1 MFDFGALYEELAQ
14 LGLESW
20 REPLEPL
27 LEQKTADAAHGQL
40 AEWREVLQALPPCEP
55 GTPQL
60 DAPVVSTA
68 PDALSPALREPVRD
82 LLLKL
87 LPWRKGP
94 FSVGGILVDAEWRS
108 DRKWGR
114 LENAISPLA
123 GRLVL
128 DVGCGNGYYALRMRG
143 NGARTV
149 IGLDPML
156 IHIVQHM
163 AIRHFMPPL
172 PIHLLPLRLHELPQA
187 SAFDTVFS
195 MGVLY
200 HQRDPALHLTEL
212 RRMLKDG
219 GELVLETL
227 ILPGRMPAA
236 RTPER
241 YARMKNVWH
250 LPTEPLL
257 LDWLEQAGFAGA
269 RTIDVSRTTTDEQ
282 RRTDWMPF
290 DSLDAAL
297 DPDDPGLTIEGWPAP
312 TRAVIICH

>member
-1 MFDFGALYEELAQ
+1 MFDFAALYDELAP

-20 REPLEPL
+20 RQSLGPL
-27 LEQKTADAAHGQL
+27 LEQKTANAAHGQL

-55 GTPQL
+55 GVPQL
-60 DAPVVSTA
+60 DAAVVSTA
-68 PDALSPALREPVRD
+68 PDTLSPALREAVRD

-108 DRKWGR
+108 DRKWAR

-128 DVGCGNGYYALRMRG
+128 DVGCGNGYYALRMHG

-156 IHIVQHM
+156 VHLVQHM

-172 PIHLLPLRLHELPQA
+172 PVHLLPLRLHELPQA

-297 DPDDPGLTIEGWPAP
+297 DPDDPGLTTEGWPAP
-312 TRAVIICH
+312 TRALIICH